1 MLGKKSEERRREMI
15 MRARERTKR
24 NGDRKEENLANGV
37 VQPNASS
44 TTRARKIRPEESW
57 CDLV

>member
-1 MLGKKSEERRREMI
+1 